1 MKKTA
6 QIGRV
11 VTDEK
16 ERRKGL
22 ANALM
27 QRGIK
32 FCKKNDMKKNKVYLE
47 RQVYC
52 KNLYLKLGF
61 IILDEFLDDGIFS
74 EKTKLKFFNFFE

>member
-32 FCKKNDMKKNKVYLE
+32 FCKKKWYEEKK
-47 RQVYC
+47 
-52 KNLYLKLGF
+52 
-61 IILDEFLDDGIFS
+61 GIFR
-74 EKTKLKFFNFFE
+74 KTSLL